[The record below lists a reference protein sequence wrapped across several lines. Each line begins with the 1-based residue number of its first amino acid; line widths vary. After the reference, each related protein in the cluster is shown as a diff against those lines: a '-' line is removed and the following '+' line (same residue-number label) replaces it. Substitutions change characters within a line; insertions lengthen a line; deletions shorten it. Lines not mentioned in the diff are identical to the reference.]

1 MLEMFSAWLEP
12 VRAQLPPDFS
22 ASEATAL
29 SQEITQEAL
38 RRFGTFLD
46 GIRAYQN
53 APMRRDMG
61 DDILAIWQKGTTRL
75 LDYGRE
81 GQGEIILVVPSLINR
96 FEILDLDEERSF
108 LRFLAEQGYRPLV
121 LDWDIPGVEEGQ
133 FTLADYVEKR
143 LEPALDVAF
152 ALMGGRKVH
161 VLGYCMGGLLALA
174 LAARQKQRL
183 STLTLMATPWDFA
196 NCSISGV
203 PPAHTFMGQLFLQQ
217 SRLALACLSEIDV
230 LHPSFLQAVFA
241 GFQPLPVLQ
250 KFMHFAATGLPDER
264 VRRFVLTEDWL
275 NNGVPLSLP
284 VAQECLELW
293 YAQNV
298 LAQTKWDVGGTIVDP
313 ALLDLPCCLMIPQED
328 KVVPPES
335 AKALAK
341 ALPNAHLIEPPTGH
355 LGLMVSD
362 RVRENVWEP
371 FISWLQTVEADKSF
385 KK

>member
-12 VRAQLPPDFS
+12 VRAQLPADFS
-22 ASEATAL
+22 ADDSACL
-29 SQEITQEAL
+29 SDEITRLAL
-38 RRFGTFLD
+38 NRFGQFLD

-53 APMRRDMG
+53 APARRDVG
-61 DDILAIWQKGTTRL
+61 EDIHAIWQKGTTRL
-75 LDYGRE
+75 LDYGIDS
-81 GQGEIILVVPSLINR
+81 QGAIILVVPSLINR
-96 FEILDLDEERSF
+96 FEILDIDQERSF
-108 LRFLAEQGYRPLV
+108 LRFLAGQGYRPLV

-161 VLGYCMGGLLALA
+161 LLGYCMGGVMAVA

-183 STLTLMATPWDFA
+183 STLTLMATPWDFEI
-196 NCSISGV
+196 CSISGV
-203 PPAHTFMGQLFLQQ
+203 PPAHTFMGQMFLQQ
-217 SRLALACLSEIDV
+217 SRIALSCLSEIDV

-250 KFMHFAATGLPDER
+250 KFMQFAVAGLPDER

-284 VAQECLELW
+284 VAKECLELW
-293 YAQNV
+293 YAENA
-298 LAQTKWDVGGTIVDP
+298 LAKNKWDVGGTIVDP
-313 ALLDLPCCLMIPQED
+313 SGLDLPCCLMIPQED

-335 AKALAK
+335 AKALAS
-341 ALPNAHLIEPPTGH
+341 ALPQVQLIEPPTGH

-362 RVRENVWEP
+362 RARENVWEP
-371 FISWLQTVEADKSF
+371 YVSWLQTVEPHRSF